1 METIMTYVP
10 DPQFVTKI
18 LTELTSAL
26 PFVARMA
33 VKAVPVSLK
42 EPAMRL
48 SLAQAIPLSFSAI
61 AMSQDNGSVVPLTRN
76 GALTEKAKESL
87 VKRIASAL
95 VPGEVHAMTDAL
107 YAEVARLG
115 AEGYAEASWEL
126 KQDGGETVLLV
137 KDTSLLKT
145 SADTVVEVF
154 FDSVAALKATK
165 STIAGWFG
173 R

>member
-1 METIMTYVP
+1 MAYVP
-10 DPQFVTKI
+10 DPEFVSKI
-18 LTELTSAL
+18 LSELTSAL

-33 VKAVPVSLK
+33 VKGIPVSLK

-48 SLAQAIPLSFSAI
+48 ALAQAIPLSFSAI
-61 AMSQDNGSVVPLTRN
+61 AMSQDKGSVVPLTRN

-87 VKRIASAL
+87 VKRIAVAL
-95 VPGEVHAMTDAL
+95 VPSEVHAITDAL

-115 AEGYAEASWEL
+115 AAGYAETSWEL
-126 KQDGGETVLLV
+126 KQDGAETVLLV

-145 SADTVVEVF
+145 SADTVVDVF
-154 FDSVAALKATK
+154 FDSAAALKATK

>member
-1 METIMTYVP
+1 MAYVP

-18 LTELTSAL
+18 LTELTSSL
-26 PFVARMA
+26 PLVARL
-33 VKAVPVSLK
+33 VVTGVPLGLK
-42 EPAMRL
+42 EPAMRVAL
-48 SLAQAIPLSFSAI
+48 SQAIPLSFGAI
-61 AMSQDNGSVVPLTRN
+61 AMSQDKGSVVPLTSN

-87 VKRIASAL
+87 VKRIAVAL
-95 VPGEVHAMTDAL
+95 VPNEVHAMTDAL

-115 AEGYAEASWEL
+115 AEGYSEASWEL
-126 KQDGGETVLLV
+126 KQDGVETVLVV

-145 SADTVVEVF
+145 SADTVVEAF
-154 FDSVAALKATK
+154 FDSIAALKAAK